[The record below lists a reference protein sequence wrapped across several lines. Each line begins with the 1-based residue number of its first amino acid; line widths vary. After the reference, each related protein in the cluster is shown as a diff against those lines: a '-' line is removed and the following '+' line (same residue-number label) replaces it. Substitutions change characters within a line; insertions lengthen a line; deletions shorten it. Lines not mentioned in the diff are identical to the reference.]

1 VCVLFFVA
9 GYPMGALLASRI
21 WLSKWLSAAASF
33 TAGIEEGVLETL
45 YAIRM
50 RERFEEKNK
59 FDEDK

>member
-1 VCVLFFVA
+1 
-9 GYPMGALLASRI
+9 MGALLASRI
-21 WLSKWLSAAASF
+21 WLSKWLAAAASF